1 MITLEQIRA
10 KLKDAIKQSGKSQT
24 ALAKQ
29 IGIGQQT
36 ISEYLHGKSMPAL
49 DTFANLCAVLDVD
62 PTDIL
67 CIDEYGKSEK
77 KNVRISDSFNNNSGN
92 INFKA

>member
-1 MITLEQIRA
+1 MRMITLDKIRVH
-10 KLKDAIKQSGKSQT
+10 LIEAIKQSGISQT

-49 DTFANLCAVLDVD
+49 DTFAKLCAVLDLD
-62 PTDIL
+62 ANEIL
-67 CIDEYGKSEK
+67 CVSEYGGEL
-77 KNVRISDSFNNNSGN
+77 
-92 INFKA
+92 

>member
-1 MITLEQIRA
+1 MITLEKIR
-10 KLKDAIKQSGKSQT
+10 KRLQEAIKQSGKSQT

-49 DTFANLCAVLDVD
+49 DTFANLCKVLELDANE
-62 PTDIL
+62 IL
-67 CIDEYGKSEK
+67 CISE
-77 KNVRISDSFNNNSGN
+77 
-92 INFKA
+92 